1 MFQPESSPKV
11 LLIDDDLASR
21 TLIREALEEEGFV
34 VAEASEGRQAVPA
47 FTEHSPALVIIDVLM
62 PGVDGLEACQALR
75 ALPAASMVPVLLM
88 TGLNDLA
95 SIDNA
100 RALGATDFVTKPI
113 QPRILCQ
120 RIRYMLR
127 DSQRLGELTRGE
139 TSLAMAQRIAKL
151 GSWELDLRDQTFKMS
166 REASKMLGFH
176 SPDQCLR
183 VGNFLSVVHEDDR
196 EAIKSYFDSA
206 LSCQE
211 PLCTDLR
218 VTQGGAERLIHL
230 EAELVTADSGAAV
243 RIVGTFQDVTERMLA
258 EMQIHALAYY
268 DELTGLPNRPHFKEL
283 LNEAIEKAKRGHQ
296 LVAVL
301 FLDLDRFKRI
311 NDTLGH
317 SVGDMLLKEV
327 SNRLREVVRSSD
339 ILSRANRELNDLV
352 LARIGGDEFTLVLPE
367 LLRIHDAA
375 KVARRLLDAIAS
387 PFTLQGQ
394 EVFVSLGIGIAVY
407 PVNGDNVDALLKNA
421 DTALSCAKKQGGN
434 SFQFYSRSMNATAFE
449 RLSLEACLRRAL
461 ERHELVAHYQPQVSL
476 QTGQVVGVEA
486 LVRWRRPDHGLLLPG
501 AFLPVAEEAGLIRQI
516 DSQVLHMA
524 CLQSKAWGETL
535 RRSVRVA
542 VNVSNQQFQEPGLA
556 EIIGSELR
564 TCSLDAH
571 LLELELTE
579 SIMMQNPETAI
590 DTVQR
595 LRALGV
601 ELSIDDFG
609 TGYSCLNH
617 LRRLQVNRL
626 KVDRSFVRDIATSAD
641 NVSIVKAIIA
651 MAQSLGLEVIAEGVE
666 TEEQLEILTEHGCDQ
681 VQGNLISVPVD
692 ASAMSHLLA
701 VGIPLPRLTLAAV
714 SAGGEPTEYR
724 PPQVSA

>member
-1 MFQPESSPKV
+1 MQEVLQPESRPKV
-11 LLIDDDLASR
+11 LLIDDDLSLR
-21 TLIREALEEEGFV
+21 ILIREALEEEGFV
-34 VAEASEGRQAVPA
+34 VAEASVGSQAVPA
-47 FTEHSPALVIIDVLM
+47 FIEHSPALVIIDVLM
-62 PGVDGLEACQALR
+62 PGVDGLETCQALR

-88 TGLNDLA
+88 TGLDDLA
-95 SIDNA
+95 SITNA
-100 RALGATDFVTKPI
+100 CALGATDFVTKPI

-127 DSQRLGELTRGE
+127 DSQRLGDLTRGE

-166 REASKMLGFH
+166 REALMMLGFH
-176 SPDQCLR
+176 SPAQCFRLE
-183 VGNFLSVVHEDDR
+183 NFLSVVHEDDR

-283 LNEAIEKAKRGHQ
+283 LNEAIEKAKRRHL

-367 LLRIHDAA
+367 ILRIHDAA
-375 KVARRLLDAIAS
+375 KVASRLIDTIS
-387 PFTLQGQ
+387 GPFTLQGQ
-394 EVFVSLGIGIAVY
+394 EVFVSVGIGIAVY

-434 SFQFYSRSMNATAFE
+434 NFQFYSRSMNATAFE
-449 RLSLEACLRRAL
+449 RLSLEGCLRRAL

-476 QTGQVVGVEA
+476 QTGQIVGVEA

-501 AFLPVAEEAGLIRQI
+501 VFLPVAEEAGLIRQI
-516 DSQVLHMA
+516 DSQMLHLA
-524 CLQSKAWGETL
+524 CLQSKTWGETL
-535 RRSVRVA
+535 GRSVRVA
-542 VNVSNQQFQEPGLA
+542 VNVSNQQFQEPQLA

-564 TCSLDAH
+564 TCSLDAR

-579 SIMMQNPETAI
+579 SIMMQNPETAV

-626 KVDRSFVRDIATSAD
+626 KVDRSFVKDIATSAD

-651 MAQSLGLEVIAEGVE
+651 MAHSLGLEVIAEGVE
-666 TEEQLEILTEHGCDQ
+666 TEEQLEILTQHGCDQ

-692 ASAMSHLLA
+692 ASAMSHLLEK
-701 VGIPLPRLTLAAV
+701 GILLPRLTLSAV
-714 SAGGEPTEYR
+714 SAG
-724 PPQVSA
+724 